1 MTVFPAVVFL
11 FSMFKNIISH
21 STYHS
26 SCTLSPTI
34 NNQVEKKTHVHA
46 NSITKAYNQRSFT
59 YNRFLVSASRR
70 RPLELHQSR
79 LFEQYPAG
87 PVSGQNRFL
96 NVTLP
101 PFRNRTNHTVFIN
114 LLWTQLW
121 VQHTDEDLSE
131 TSTVAKIWYVSA
143 CFTVIECLHTDC
155 STIFS
160 LFLVVSQ
167 FLQVVR
173 IVDQVTSLQD
183 MPFPPYSTVPYPI
196 PLQTLSGHQISF
208 SRLDTFA
215 FSHCGFTH

>member
-1 MTVFPAVVFL
+1 
-11 FSMFKNIISH
+11 MFTATRKSVNDDH
-21 STYHS
+21 
-26 SCTLSPTI
+26 
-34 NNQVEKKTHVHA
+34 
-46 NSITKAYNQRSFT
+46 
-59 YNRFLVSASRR
+59 LVSKHFQSLCAFIIVSLCQLPEEGPSSYTSRVCSNR
-70 RPLELHQSR
+70 
-79 LFEQYPAG
+79 YPAG

-101 PFRNRTNHTVFIN
+101 PLRNRTNHTVFIN